1 MKYQIKATNISQFP
15 RASTGQQPAFIEALP
30 LLCDTDDVT
39 DAAFAYDAAIA
50 EFGPTGH
57 AIFLAVDGGE
67 FQPTWRNVS
76 DELHETLDQFEP
88 ALRAA
93 KKAGLATEFNGLYT
107 RVAR

>member
-15 RASTGQQPAFIEALP
+15 RASTDQQPAFIEALP
-30 LLCDTDDVT
+30 LLCDTDDAT
-39 DAAFAYDAAIA
+39 EAAFAYNAAFA

-57 AIFLAVDGGE
+57 AIFLSIDGSE
-67 FQPTWRNVS
+67 FRPTWRQRS
-76 DELHETLDQFEP
+76 DELLDTLDQFED

-93 KKAGLATEFNGLYT
+93 QRAGLATEFNGVYT

>member
-1 MKYQIKATNISQFP
+1 MKYQIKATNISQLP
-15 RASTGQQPAFIEALP
+15 RASTDQQPAFIEALP

-57 AIFLAVDGGE
+57 AIFLSVDGGE

-76 DELHETLDQFEP
+76 DEMHETLDQFEP

-93 KKAGLATEFNGLYT
+93 KRAGLATEFNGLYT